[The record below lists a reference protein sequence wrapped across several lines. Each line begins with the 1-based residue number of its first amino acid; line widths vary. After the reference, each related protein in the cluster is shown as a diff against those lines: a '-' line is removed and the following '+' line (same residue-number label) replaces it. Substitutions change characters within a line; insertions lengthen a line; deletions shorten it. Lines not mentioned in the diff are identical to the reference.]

1 MTIEYNLVKLY
12 NIYNQSLNEDEP
24 TLVFEIRQGRGIFT
38 FLMFFSEEDIESKD
52 KLFIY
57 LRNTNVFITVK
68 LYGNHKKGDFKI
80 YLSES
85 NQEKIIEELQLEKNK
100 GNFNFI
106 VFFTELSK
114 LIPQQLNLQ
123 EKINKLREI
132 WGKVKSELKDTIDQA
147 DKTIL
152 IGIKHLPNNQ
162 KPQYKTLRK
171 LYTYTN
177 SDAQTIHR
185 LINILIHRNIT
196 LCWINDPLKKNIGLS
211 EVFSQ
216 IRVNKLE
223 YKNA

>member
-1 MTIEYNLVKLY
+1 M
-12 NIYNQSLNEDEP
+12 
-24 TLVFEIRQGRGIFT
+24 
-38 FLMFFSEEDIESKD
+38 
-52 KLFIY
+52 FIY

-100 GNFNFI
+100 GDFNFI
-106 VFFTELSK
+106 VFLTELSK

-132 WGKVKSELKDTIDQA
+132 WGMVKSELKDTIDQA

-171 LYTYTN
+171 LYTCTN

-196 LCWINDPLKKNIGLS
+196 LCWTNDPLKKNIGLS

-216 IRVNKLE
+216 I
-223 YKNA
+223 

>member
-1 MTIEYNLVKLY
+1 M
-12 NIYNQSLNEDEP
+12 
-24 TLVFEIRQGRGIFT
+24 
-38 FLMFFSEEDIESKD
+38 
-52 KLFIY
+52 
-57 LRNTNVFITVK
+57 
-68 LYGNHKKGDFKI
+68 
-80 YLSES
+80 
-85 NQEKIIEELQLEKNK
+85 
-100 GNFNFI
+100 
-106 VFFTELSK
+106 
-114 LIPQQLNLQ
+114 NLQ

-152 IGIKHLPNNQ
+152 IGIKHLPNDQ

-196 LCWINDPLKKNIGLS
+196 LCWTNDPLKKNIGLS

-216 IRVNKLE
+216 I
-223 YKNA
+223 